1 MSENPY
7 ESPQRTLAP
16 GLAKKRKRLSLLD
29 IVVLI
34 GIAAVLVAL
43 LYPSTRSAPSAGRRM
58 QCKNNLKMIALA
70 LYNYH
75 DVYEAFPPAYTVD
88 ENGQRL
94 HSWRTLILPW
104 MEQDELYKKI
114 DLSKPWDHAVN
125 AEANKT
131 TPQTFRCPS
140 SDLPQGFTTYLAVVG
155 ENACFHPTKP
165 RAISKITDGTSNT
178 IMVIEVP
185 VKQAVHW
192 MSPHDADEQMVLN
205 ISSAKN
211 LAHTGGVQAAL
222 ADGSARFLSATLD
235 PETLRAVISIN
246 GEEVVGEF

>member
-7 ESPQRTLAP
+7 ESPQSTLAP

-34 GIAAVLVAL
+34 GIVAVLVAL
-43 LYPSTRSAPSAGRRM
+43 LYPSTRSAPTPGRRT

-70 LYNYH
+70 LHNYH
-75 DVYEAFPPAYTVD
+75 DVYAAFPPAYTVD

-104 MEQDELYKKI
+104 MEQDELYKEI
-114 DLSKPWDHAVN
+114 DLSKPWDHPTN
-125 AEANKT
+125 AEAFNT
-131 TPQTFRCPS
+131 TPQTFRCPG
-140 SDLPQGFTTYLAVVG
+140 SDMPQGFTTYLAVVG
-155 ENACFHPTKP
+155 DNACFQPTNP
-165 RAISKITDGTSNT
+165 RAISEITDGTSNT

-185 VKQAVHW
+185 VKLAVPW
-192 MSPHDADEQMVLN
+192 MAPQDADEQMVLN
-205 ISSAKN
+205 ISLADK
-211 LAHTGGVQAAL
+211 LAHKGGVQGAL
-222 ADGSARFLSATLD
+222 ADGSVRFLSATMA
-235 PETLRAVISIN
+235 PETRRAVISIN

>member
-7 ESPQRTLAP
+7 ESPQSTLSP

-34 GIAAVLVAL
+34 GIVAVLVAL
-43 LYPSTRSAPSAGRRM
+43 LYPSTRSAPTPGRRT

-70 LYNYH
+70 LHNYH
-75 DVYEAFPPAYTVD
+75 DVYAAFPPAYTVG

-104 MEQDELYKKI
+104 LEHSERYQKI
-114 DLSKPWDHAVN
+114 DLSKPWNHPSN
-125 AEANKT
+125 SESFKT
-131 TPQTFRCPS
+131 TPLSFRCPS
-140 SDLPQGFTTYLAVVG
+140 SELPQDSTTYLAVVG
-155 ENACFHPTKP
+155 ENACFHPTRP
-165 RAISKITDGTSNT
+165 RAISEITDGTSNT

-192 MSPHDADEQMVLN
+192 MSPQDADEQMVLN
-205 ISSAKN
+205 ISPAKK
-211 LAHTGGVQAAL
+211 LAHIGGVQAAL
-222 ADGSARFLSATLD
+222 ADGSVRFVSVDMA
-235 PETLRAVISIN
+235 PETRRAVISIN
-246 GEEVVGEF
+246 GKEVVGEW

>member
-7 ESPQRTLAP
+7 ESPQSTRAP
-16 GLAKKRKRLSLLD
+16 GIAKKRKRLSLLD

-34 GIAAVLVAL
+34 GIVAVLVAL
-43 LYPSTRSAPSAGRRM
+43 LYPSTRSAPTSGRRT
-58 QCKNNLKMIALA
+58 QCKNNLKQIALA
-70 LYNYH
+70 LHNYH
-75 DVYEAFPPAYTVD
+75 DVYAAFPPAYTVD

-114 DLSKPWDHAVN
+114 DLSKSWDHPVN
-125 AEANKT
+125 AEAFKT
-131 TPQTFRCPS
+131 TPQSFRCPS
-140 SDLPQGFTTYLAVVG
+140 SELRQDFTTYLAVVG

-165 RAISKITDGTSNT
+165 RAISEIADGTSNT

-192 MSPHDADEQMVLN
+192 MSPHDADEQTVLN
-205 ISSAKN
+205 ISLDDK
-211 LAHTGGVQAAL
+211 LAHTGGVQSAF
-222 ADGSARFLSATLD
+222 ADGSARFLSVTMA
-235 PETLRAVISIN
+235 PETRRAVISIN
-246 GEEVVGEF
+246 GKEVVGEW